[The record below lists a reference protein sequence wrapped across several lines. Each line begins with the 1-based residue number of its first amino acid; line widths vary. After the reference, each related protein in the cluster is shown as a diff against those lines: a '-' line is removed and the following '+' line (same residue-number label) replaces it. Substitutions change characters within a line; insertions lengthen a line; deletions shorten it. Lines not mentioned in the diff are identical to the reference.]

1 MLKYLLK
8 PIFIAFVLTSSNP
21 ALASGYKDTIEQ
33 CLAAHQAGDKGKVQ
47 LIASEIASL
56 KMYGDQ
62 TRIDAA
68 KCMTHAYGGEWVYD
82 HSAKAMV
89 NNDGV
94 STELTDEQEKEIE
107 NAKTERQKQIAER
120 WAKRQKRREKLVQLK
135 KDQTILKNRIA
146 RINIDINKQSND
158 LSEIDKR
165 LQKFNLMLI
174 LEETH
179 SSCSNLYLKNKE
191 AAIINP
197 TCVEAFKKLG
207 HPLLD
212 TDKYAPLTDQANKE
226 RNRLIVLKYNVQ
238 AQIDDIQKEINSI
251 E

>member
-21 ALASGYKDTIEQ
+21 AFASGYKDTIEQ

-47 LIASEIASL
+47 LIASEIASI

-68 KCMTHAYGGEWVYD
+68 KCMTYAYGGEWVYD
-82 HSAKAMV
+82 HSAKAMI
-89 NNDGV
+89 NKNAV
-94 STELTDEQEKEIE
+94 S
-107 NAKTERQKQIAER
+107 ERQK
-120 WAKRQKRREKLVQLK
+120 KRDKLYQLSNEKR
-135 KDQTILKNRIA
+135 ILKNRIA
-146 RINIDINKQSND
+146 RINFDIDEQYNEKNKMD
-158 LSEIDKR
+158 ER
-165 LQKFNLMLI
+165 LQNINLMLI
-174 LEETH
+174 LKETH
-179 SSCSNLYLKNKE
+179 TSCSDLYLKNKE

-212 TDKYAPLTDQANKE
+212 TYKDEPAIDQTDKE
-226 RNRLIVLKYNVQ
+226 INRLIALKFNVQ
-238 AQIDDIQKEINSI
+238 AQIDDIQKEINSTKKN
-251 E
+251 

>member
-1 MLKYLLK
+1 MQKNLVKT
-8 PIFIAFVLTSSNP
+8 ISIAFVLTSSNP
-21 ALASGYKDTIEQ
+21 VLASGYKDSIEQ

-47 LIASEIASL
+47 LIASEIASI

-68 KCMTHAYGGEWVYD
+68 KCMSYAYGGEWVYD

-89 NNDGV
+89 NKNAV
-94 STELTDEQEKEIE
+94 VIELSDEQKKQIA
-107 NAKTERQKQIAER
+107 NAKTERQKQIAED
-120 WAKRQKRREKLVQLK
+120 WAERQKRREKLVQLK

-146 RINIDINKQSND
+146 RINIDINEQSNN

-165 LQKFNLMLI
+165 LQNFNLMLI

-212 TDKYAPLTDQANKE
+212 TDKYAPLTDQANEE

-238 AQIDDIQKEINSI
+238 AQIEDIQKEINSI

>member
-1 MLKYLLK
+1 MFKNLLK
-8 PIFIAFVLTSSNP
+8 SILIAFVLTASNP
-21 ALASGYKDTIEQ
+21 ALASGYKNSIEQ
-33 CLAAHQAGDKGKVQ
+33 CLVAHQVDDKGKVL
-47 LIASEIASL
+47 LIASEIASI

>member
-1 MLKYLLK
+1 MQKNLVKT
-8 PIFIAFVLTSSNP
+8 ISIAFVLTLSNP
-21 ALASGYKDTIEQ
+21 ALASGYKDSIEQ

-146 RINIDINKQSND
+146 RINIDINKQSNN

-165 LQKFNLMLI
+165 LQNFNLMLI

-212 TDKYAPLTDQANKE
+212 RDKDAPLIDQTNKE
-226 RNRLIVLKYNVQ
+226 LNRLMVLESNLKWQLHGVQ
-238 AQIDDIQKEINSI
+238 EKINSI